1 MKRLFLLAICAL
13 FVNSAFAGDLKFMVS
28 EDISYD
34 DNIYLTDG
42 DEKDSFISSTQAGI
56 AYKNPIAGT
65 GLNLSATGMGGYNA
79 YTEKNSKNG
88 FWNAYADV
96 NLSNDL
102 VKLGDTFIYTSDP
115 ANSEL
120 TERAKRYNNNAYL
133 SARTSREKMFGIG
146 VTANDSYDHY
156 IDSDYS
162 NLNRN
167 RINAGVEAFWNI
179 SAKTSAF
186 IEYVYTNIDY
196 DHRTTNK
203 IGGSFNDSHGDTF
216 AIGIDGKVAP
226 KIDGIAKLTYTMR
239 HYGVDAENYS
249 SYEDML
255 GYFVALEW
263 NVTAKDKIRL
273 SGERKFEE
281 TAYINNRYFAD
292 TLVSLAGFHK
302 LNDKLTL
309 GLTLAY
315 ENMDYDRAN
324 NNGVKRNDDLY
335 TVRPSVDY
343 QFKEWLSAGVWYQ
356 WRTRNSNVKGADYDS
371 NKAGV
376 FVKAIF

>member
-1 MKRLFLLAICAL
+1 MKRIFLLAVCAF
-13 FVNSAFAGDLKFMVS
+13 FVSSAFAGDLKFMVS
-28 EDISYD
+28 EELSYD

-42 DEKDSFISSTQAGI
+42 NEKDSFISSTQAGI

-88 FWNAYADV
+88 FWNGYADV

-102 VKLGDTFIYTSDP
+102 VRIGDSFLYTSDP

-120 TERAKRYNNNAYL
+120 TQRAKRYNNNAYL
-133 SARTSREKMFGIG
+133 SARTSREKMFGVG
-146 VTANDSYDHY
+146 VTANYSYDHY
-156 IDSDYS
+156 IDKDYS
-162 NLNRN
+162 KLNRA
-167 RINAGVEAFWNI
+167 RLNAGAQVFWNI

-186 IEYVYTNIDY
+186 VEYVYTNIDY
-196 DHRTTNK
+196 EHRTDGNL
-203 IGGSFNDSHGDTF
+203 GGSFNNSHGDIL
-216 AIGIDGKVAP
+216 AVGIDGKIAP

-239 HYGVDAENYS
+239 DYGVDAPNYS
-249 SYEDML
+249 SYEDLL
-255 GYFVALEW
+255 GYYVALEW
-263 NVTAKDKIRL
+263 NPTAKNKIRL

-281 TAYINNRYFAD
+281 TAYDNNRYFAD
-292 TLVSLAGFHK
+292 TLVSLYGSHK

-315 ENMDYDRAN
+315 ENMDYSREN
-324 NNGVKRNDDLY
+324 NQGVKRNDDLY
-335 TVRPSVDY
+335 TVRPNIDY
-343 QFKEWLSAGVWYQ
+343 QFKEWLSAGIWYQ
-356 WRTRNSNVKGADYDS
+356 WRTRNSNVRGADYDS